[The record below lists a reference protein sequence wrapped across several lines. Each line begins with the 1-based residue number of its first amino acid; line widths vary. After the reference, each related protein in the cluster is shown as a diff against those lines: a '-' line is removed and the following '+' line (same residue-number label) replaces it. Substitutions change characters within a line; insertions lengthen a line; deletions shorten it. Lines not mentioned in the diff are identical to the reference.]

1 MASALRS
8 GGECPF
14 KFTRRWRTIAWSTER
29 VARPVSIRRVIRPP
43 GADWA
48 PRAQFGQHN
57 CHRVAA
63 WSAAGALAGA
73 IDGEL
78 GAGRRAARPLVQSA
92 GCRGARRAR
101 NSTMHWHALASPA
114 SRHGWRAARGR
125 SAGAASLWPRGSR
138 TADAPAWTRRWAAAR
153 RRRRSSL
160 VAVRGAATHP
170 YCGVHVRRHARLD
183 RRRARAPPSPLPPP
197 GLGLYRC
204 NRGGLIAG

>member
-1 MASALRS
+1 VILFVASALRS

-101 NSTMHWHALASPA
+101 NSTMCIGTRSHHPPLGTAGARREGGRPA
-114 SRHGWRAARGR
+114 RRACGRAALGR
-125 SAGAASLWPRGSR
+125 AHL
-138 TADAPAWTRRWAAAR
+138 DAPLGRRGAGVT
-153 RRRRSSL
+153 RRSSRCAALPPIRIVVCTCGGMPASTAAAL
-160 VAVRGAATHP
+160 V
-170 YCGVHVRRHARLD
+170 LL
-183 RRRARAPPSPLPPP
+183 PPPCLPP
-197 GLGLYRC
+197 GLGC
-204 NRGGLIAG
+204 TVVTGGA